1 VAMINKKKFK
11 LDPSTGFGS
20 RGHDS
25 GNRFYRKDG
34 SVNVIRR
41 GVSFLRQVSW
51 YHTMLAL
58 PRWKFWVALFAIYI
72 AINLIFAI
80 IYYIV
85 GIEHLTGIHQG
96 STLNNFAEV
105 FFFSAQTFTTV
116 GYGRISPIGFLAS
129 AVSTFEAF
137 LGLLGFALASGLFF
151 GRFAMP
157 RSYLLFSD
165 IALLTPHK
173 DGKAL
178 MFRTVSY
185 KKNHLTDAEVKLTLG
200 IRVKQDNGE
209 VKNEFYPLKV
219 ELEKVVALV
228 LNWTVVHPLNEA
240 SPLWGLSLEQLK
252 EANAEVLVFV
262 KAYDEVFANHVVAR
276 TSYSAI
282 EFIDNARF
290 KPMFRPSSSG
300 KATILNVDAINE
312 FELLNI

>member
-1 VAMINKKKFK
+1 MINKKKFRP
-11 LDPSTGFGS
+11 DPSTGFGS
-20 RGHDS
+20 RGHDT

-41 GVSFLRQVSW
+41 GVSFLNQVSW

-58 PRWKFWVALFAIYI
+58 PRWKFWVALFVIYI
-72 AINLIFAI
+72 IINIVFAI
-80 IYYIV
+80 IYYLV
-85 GIEHLTGIHQG
+85 GIEHLTGIHKG
-96 STLNNFAEV
+96 SALNNFMEV

-116 GYGRISPIGFLAS
+116 GYGRISPVGFLAS
-129 AVSTFEAF
+129 VVATFEAF

-157 RSYLLFSD
+157 RSYLWFSD
-165 IALLTPHK
+165 IALLFPYK
-173 DGKAL
+173 DVKAL

-200 IRVKQDNGE
+200 IRVKQGDGE
-209 VKNEFYPLKV
+209 IRNEFYPLKV

-228 LNWTVVHPLNEA
+228 LNWTIVHPINEE

-252 EANAEVLVFV
+252 ESNAEVLVFL

-276 TSYSAI
+276 TSYSAV
-282 EFIDNARF
+282 EFIDNAKF

-312 FELLNI
+312 FELLSI

>member
-1 VAMINKKKFK
+1 MINKKKFETD
-11 LDPSTGFGS
+11 LSTGFGS

-41 GVSFLRQVSW
+41 GVSFLNQVSW

-72 AINLIFAI
+72 TINLVFAT

-85 GIEHLTGIHQG
+85 GIEHLSGIHKG
-96 STLNNFAEV
+96 SNLNNFAEV

-116 GYGRISPIGFLAS
+116 GYGRISPVGFLAS

-157 RSYLLFSD
+157 RSYLWFSD

-173 DGKAL
+173 NGKAL
-178 MFRTVSY
+178 MFRTVAY

-200 IRVKQDNGE
+200 IKVKQDNGD
-209 VKNEFYPLKV
+209 VKSEFYPLKV

-228 LNWTVVHPLNEA
+228 LNWTIVHPINEE

-252 EANAEVLVFV
+252 ESNAEVLVFL

-276 TSYSAI
+276 TSYSAV
-282 EFIDNARF
+282 EFIDNAKF

-300 KATILNVDAINE
+300 KATILKVDAINE